1 MKFKIRQFQIHFRMI
16 LLFPRYLIKI
26 FKMCW
31 AKMSSQEMWNMKAK
45 LQEVTVSLHN
55 NLQSCLQ
62 PIFSQDFSL
71 RIQKIMQQCITI
83 IIIIRFNR
91 IGFFA
96 YLRNFK
102 IFARRDPVLK
112 IKLDSLIIAY
122 KKIYNNAANY
132 NTSATGGGDAW
143 TPSVQSAGSVR
154 GPGSNGPVP
163 GSYFGS
169 SNSQNFQPSSQLHDF
184 LSNQYS

>member
-1 MKFKIRQFQIHFRMI
+1 MI

-26 FKMCW
+26 FKMSW
-31 AKMSSQEMWNMKAK
+31 VKMSSQEVWNMKAK
-45 LQEVTVSLHN
+45 SLEVTVSLHN
-55 NLQSCLQ
+55 NLQSCLR
-62 PIFSQDFSL
+62 PIFSQDFNL

-102 IFARRDPVLK
+102 IFTIFARRDPVLK
-112 IKLDSLIIAY
+112 VNLDSLIIAY

-132 NTSATGGGDAW
+132 NTSATGGTGSTW
-143 TPSVQSAGSVR
+143 TSDVQQSAGSVR
-154 GPGSNGPVP
+154 GPGGTTNGPIP

>member
-1 MKFKIRQFQIHFRMI
+1 
-16 LLFPRYLIKI
+16 
-26 FKMCW
+26 
-31 AKMSSQEMWNMKAK
+31 MKAK
-45 LQEVTVSLHN
+45 SLEVTVSLHN
-55 NLQSCLQ
+55 NLQSCLR
-62 PIFSQDFSL
+62 PIFSQDFNL
-71 RIQKIMQQCITI
+71 QIPKIMQQCITI

-96 YLRNFK
+96 YLRKFK

-112 IKLDSLIIAY
+112 VNLDSLIIAH

-132 NTSATGGGDAW
+132 NTSATGGTGSAW
-143 TPSVQSAGSVR
+143 TSDVQQSTGSVR
-154 GPGSNGPVP
+154 GPGGNGPVP

>member
-1 MKFKIRQFQIHFRMI
+1 
-16 LLFPRYLIKI
+16 
-26 FKMCW
+26 
-31 AKMSSQEMWNMKAK
+31 MKAK
-45 LQEVTVSLHN
+45 LPEVTVSPHN
-55 NLQSCLQ
+55 NLLSCLQ
-62 PIFSQDFSL
+62 PIFSLDFNL

-96 YLRNFK
+96 YLRKFY

-112 IKLDSLIIAY
+112 INLDSLIIAY

-132 NTSATGGGDAW
+132 NTSATGGGTGSTW
-143 TPSVQSAGSVR
+143 TSDQTAGSVR
-154 GPGSNGPVP
+154 GPGGNGPVP

>member
-1 MKFKIRQFQIHFRMI
+1 
-16 LLFPRYLIKI
+16 
-26 FKMCW
+26 
-31 AKMSSQEMWNMKAK
+31 MKAK
-45 LQEVTVSLHN
+45 LPEVTVSLHN

-132 NTSATGGGDAW
+132 NTSATGGTGSAW
-143 TPSVQSAGSVR
+143 TSDVQQSAGSVR
-154 GPGSNGPVP
+154 GGPGGTTNGPVP

>member
-1 MKFKIRQFQIHFRMI
+1 MS
-16 LLFPRYLIKI
+16 
-26 FKMCW
+26 W
-31 AKMSSQEMWNMKAK
+31 VKMSFKEVSNMKSK
-45 LQEVTVSLHN
+45 LQLQITVSHHSSL
-55 NLQSCLQ
+55 LYCLQ
-62 PIFSQDFSL
+62 RTLLFSQDYNL
-71 RIQKIMQQCITI
+71 RIQKIMQQCTTI

-91 IGFFA
+91 IGLFC
-96 YLRNFK
+96 LPTQIPI
-102 IFARRDPVLK
+102 IFQSGPVLK
-112 IKLDSLIIAY
+112 INVDSLIIAY

-143 TPSVQSAGSVR
+143 TSSVQPAGTVR